1 MKTEGQNTEELV
13 EPGRTRRFSLN
24 EASDRWKWMAVS
36 SAAVGVGAATS
47 ATGGQ
52 VQIELTGNS
61 ATFIGG
67 VLTDNINGD
76 ITGDGKNDLPDLTV
90 ATVKSGGFG
99 VNYLA
104 FTGTMLRVGSRRFV
118 PFSSSTSTGTVVGYN
133 FGVAAYASRLFT
145 TSTISSFIASVAGGA
160 FTYSTSRRNGTPN
173 DVTGFVPVTF
183 QDSRINKGA
192 RTSGFVQVRAF
203 NTATDEHAVEFVRLI
218 FNDSSTSFGSPP
230 PMTATV
236 YPEFVPTNPAT
247 ITKLKRQIKKLQKR
261 QKKLKRAGKASAA
274 RRIAKKVRKLKKRLR
289 LLC

>member
-1 MKTEGQNTEELV
+1 MKTERENRDEMVKPGKADGFSSV
-13 EPGRTRRFSLN
+13 E
-24 EASDRWKWMAVS
+24 AKDRWKWMAVS

-47 ATGGQ
+47 ASGGQ
-52 VQIELTGNS
+52 VQIELTGSS
-61 ATFIGG
+61 ASVIGE
-67 VLTDNINGD
+67 VLTDDIDRD
-76 ITGDGKNDLPDLTV
+76 ITGDGEDDLLDLV
-90 ATVKSGGFG
+90 VDIAKSESF
-99 VNYLA
+99 VINYQV
-104 FTGTMLRVGSRRFV
+104 FTGTMLRVGSRRFEPV
-118 PFSSSTSTGTVVGYN
+118 SSNSSSSALVGYD
-133 FGVAAYASRLFT
+133 FGIAAYASGLFG
-145 TSTISSFIASVAGGA
+145 STVSSYIASVAGGA
-160 FTYSTSRRNGTPN
+160 FSYSVGQNNGTPN

-192 RTSGFVQVRAF
+192 RTKGFVQVRAF

-247 ITKLKRQIKKLQKR
+247 IAKLKRKIRKLQKR